1 MNKTR
6 IIVHI
11 ISVILSFAF
20 FSEGFSASEISTD
33 EIRSILIDGSDT
45 QVTQVLLY
53 ISRLKPAKLPQLLVK
68 MILSDEDNRVKE
80 NAIRA
85 LGKYPVKQYVPLLLD
100 VLKKADSFTVK
111 KSIIDV
117 LATSEDRRIVLPL
130 VDELSSPFLA
140 VRKSAIL
147 ALRRIGDDRMFPSIL
162 SLGRKRDPIYR
173 VYALEAIYHV
183 YDKRLYYFLIEM
195 LGDENKSVRY
205 YALRCIENNNLNQ
218 ALSQVRNLALHDDNY
233 EVRVKAIEILGS
245 VRDYNSLYVLLRC
258 ISDENNSIRRASA
271 ISLYLIGQ
279 SKSAY
284 SLSNQLYRE
293 TDDSIKEIIIETL
306 VKIKNG
312 GGFKGLERV
321 LAMDRNPKMRVLAA
335 YALGEIR
342 DRRAVSILLK
352 ALNDKDIKVKS
363 EACHSLGF
371 YREGI
376 VVRQLIAVINREDSR
391 YVKTAALYAIMSIGD
406 KSSFLPLFD
415 TYAREKDPVFKELL
429 RSYLRGRIKKTL

>member
-1 MNKTR
+1 MNKVR
-6 IIVHI
+6 FIVQS
-11 ISVILSFAF
+11 ISVILSLAF
-20 FSEGFSASEISTD
+20 FSEGFSATEISND
-33 EIRSILIDGSDT
+33 EILSILINGDDI
-45 QVTQVLLY
+45 QVAQALLY
-53 ISRLKPAKLPQLLVK
+53 ISRRKPAKLSQLLVNV
-68 MILSDEDNRVKE
+68 ILSDEDNRVKE
-80 NAIRA
+80 NAISA
-85 LGKYPVKQYVPLLLD
+85 LGKYPVNQYVPLLLN

-147 ALRRIGDDRMFPSIL
+147 ALRRIGDDRMFPYIL
-162 SLGRKRDPIYR
+162 SLGKRRDPIYR

-183 YDKRLYYFLIEM
+183 YDKRLYYFLMEM

-233 EVRVKAIEILGS
+233 EVRVKAIEVLGG

-258 ISDENNSIRRASA
+258 ISDENNSVRHAA
-271 ISLYLIGQ
+271 AMSLYLIGQ

-293 TDDSIKEIIIETL
+293 TDDSIKELIIKTL

-321 LAMDRNPKMRVLAA
+321 LTRDRNPKMRVLAA

-352 ALNDKDIKVKS
+352 ALYDKDLKVRS

-371 YREGI
+371 YRERI
-376 VVRQLIAVINREDSR
+376 VVRQLIEVINRESSR

-406 KSSFLPLFD
+406 KSSILPLFD
-415 TYAREKDPVFKELL
+415 RYAREKDPVFKELL
-429 RSYLRGRIKKTL
+429 RSYLRDCIKKYI